1 MVPFSTILTH
11 PGSAHKDEFLACCV
25 LLATTPCPILRREP
39 TDADLADPA
48 IAVVDVGH
56 RHEPALNNFD
66 HHQLP
71 ADAAPTC
78 ALSLVLQH
86 LGLYAD
92 ARAFCEWLEPAEW
105 FDCRGPNVTAQ
116 WLGVERDI
124 VGKMQSPI
132 DGTLLRRF
140 AAAKQLSAGDPLWQI
155 MHFVGTD
162 LLDYVRNLRTRLT
175 FIAQHAQVWTL
186 HELSAVSDQPSATRE
201 LNPQVSGFPA
211 SVSRSENRGQTPGGQ
226 QAATARS
233 QVSSAVP
240 AVVFLPRTEPLPEDP
255 SAGLD
260 RYVQE
265 QGLDDRVVAVIAPDR
280 RSTGYGLSRHRD
292 HPRLDFTRI
301 KAEPDVHFTHQRGFV
316 AKTSATDL
324 QRLRQLLMLAAG

>member
-1 MVPFSTILTH
+1 MSPFSTILTH

-25 LLATTPCPILRREP
+25 LLATAPCPILRREP
-39 TDADLADPA
+39 TEADLADPA
-48 IAVVDVGH
+48 TAVVDVGH

-78 ALSLVLQH
+78 ALSLVLRH

-92 ARAFCEWLEPAEW
+92 ARAFCDWLEPAEW

-124 VGKMQSPI
+124 VSKMQSPI

-140 AAAKQLSAGDPLWQI
+140 AAAKQLSPGDPLWQI

-162 LLDYVRNLRTRLT
+162 LLDYVRNLRARLT
-175 FIAQHAQVWTL
+175 FIAQHAQVWKLDGLTL
-186 HELSAVSDQPSATRE
+186 STES
-201 LNPQVSGFPA
+201 
-211 SVSRSENRGQTPGGQ
+211 SR
-226 QAATARS
+226 A
-233 QVSSAVP
+233 P

-280 RSTGYGLSRHRD
+280 RSSGYGLSRHRD

-301 KAEPDVHFTHQRGFV
+301 KTEPDVHFTHQRGFV
-316 AKTSATDL
+316 AKTSASDP

>member
-1 MVPFSTILTH
+1 MTPFTTILTH

-39 TDADLADPA
+39 VEADLADPA

-92 ARAFCEWLEPAEW
+92 ARAFCDWLEPAEW
-105 FDCRGPNVTAQ
+105 FDCRGPNVTAK

-140 AAAKQLSAGDPLWQI
+140 AAAKQLSSGDPLWQI

-162 LLDYVRNLRTRLT
+162 LLDYVRNLRARLT
-175 FIAQHAQVWTL
+175 FIGQHAQIWTL
-186 HELSAVSDQPSATRE
+186 HELSAVSDQPSAARE
-201 LNPQVSGFPA
+201 LNPQVSGF
-211 SVSRSENRGQTPGGQ
+211 
-226 QAATARS
+226 RS
-233 QVSSAVP
+233 QVSSPPP
-240 AVVFLPRTEPLPEDP
+240 AVAFLPRTEPLPEDP

-265 QGLDDRVVAVIAPDR
+265 QGLDERVVAVIAPDR
-280 RSTGYGLSRHRD
+280 RSNGYGLSRHRD

-324 QRLRQLLMLAAG
+324 QRLRQLLLLAAG

>member
-1 MVPFSTILTH
+1 MTPFTTILTH

-25 LLATTPCPILRREP
+25 LLATAPVPIMRREP

-48 IAVVDVGH
+48 IAVLDVGH

-71 ADAAPTC
+71 PDAAPTC

-86 LGLYAD
+86 LGLYTD
-92 ARAFCEWLEPAEW
+92 ARAFCDWLEPAEW
-105 FDCRGPNVTAQ
+105 FDCRGPNETAR

-124 VGKMQSPI
+124 VNKMQSPI

-140 AAAKQLSAGDPLWQI
+140 AAAKQLSPGDPLWQI

-162 LLDYVRNLRTRLT
+162 LLDYVRNLRARLT

-186 HELSAVSDQPSATRE
+186 DVLSPTGPT
-201 LNPQVSGFPA
+201 PQVSAF
-211 SVSRSENRGQTPGGQ
+211 S
-226 QAATARS
+226 S
-233 QVSSAVP
+233 QLSAFAP
-240 AVVFLPRTEPLPEDP
+240 AVIFLPRTEPLPDDP

-260 RYVQE
+260 RYVAE
-265 QGLDDRVVAVIAPDR
+265 QGLDERIVATIAPDR
-280 RSTGYGLSRHRD
+280 RGGGYGLSRHRD

-301 KAEPDVHFTHQRGFV
+301 SGEPDVHFTHKRGFV
-316 AKTSATDL
+316 AKTSATDP

>member
-1 MVPFSTILTH
+1 MTPFTTILTH

-25 LLATTPCPILRREP
+25 LLAFSPAPIVRREP

-48 IAVVDVGH
+48 TAVIDVGH

-71 ADAAPTC
+71 DDAAPTC

-105 FDCRGPNVTAQ
+105 FDCRGPNTTAR
-116 WLGVERDI
+116 WLGIERD
-124 VGKMQSPI
+124 VVFKLYSPL

-140 AAAKQLSAGDPLWQI
+140 AAATRHAAGEPLWE
-155 MHFVGTD
+155 MMRLVGTD
-162 LLDYVRNLRTRLT
+162 LLDYIRSQRARLT
-175 FIAQHAQVWTL
+175 FIGQHAQLWTL
-186 HELSAVSDQPSATRE
+186 GASPGDAQPSAVSGQLSAP
-201 LNPQVSGFPA
+201 NPLQIPIFESQVSGTGPLVLFM
-211 SVSRSENRGQTPGGQ
+211 
-226 QAATARS
+226 
-233 QVSSAVP
+233 
-240 AVVFLPRTEPLPEDP
+240 PRTDPLPEEP

-260 RYVQE
+260 RYVTE
-265 QGLDDRVVAVIAPDR
+265 QGLDARVVALIAPDR
-280 RSTGYGLSRHRD
+280 RSGGYGLSRHRD

-301 KAEPDVHFTHQRGFV
+301 KAEPDVHFAHLRGFV
-316 AKTSATDL
+316 AKTSATDPR
-324 QRLRQLLMLAAG
+324 RLRELLLLASG